1 MAKAKPLH
9 YAVHPAVAHAQAMVE
24 NLAETTGRA
33 LPAWLQLLAKQKL
46 ADAKA
51 IRQWLKDQHGLGM
64 SSCMVIADAATQGIE
79 SLSAEAYLRAAPV
92 YVDKL
97 FAGPKAGLRPLYEAL
112 LGIAL
117 QLGQDVKVSPGKSF
131 VPLYRKHVFAQL
143 KPSTATRLDL
153 GLALGGQKAEGRLI
167 DTGGFAKKDRITHRI
182 AVASAADID
191 AETRQWLAR
200 AYALD
205 AR

>member
-1 MAKAKPLH
+1 MRYK
-9 YAVHPAVAHAQAMVE
+9 VHPAVAHAQAMVG

-51 IRQWLKDQHGLGM
+51 IRQWLKEQHGLGI
-64 SSCMVIADAATQGIE
+64 SSCAVIADAATQGID

-97 FAGPKAGLRPLYEAL
+97 FAGPKAGLRPLYEEL
-112 LGIAL
+112 LGSAL
-117 QLGQDVKVSPGKSF
+117 QLGKDVTISPCKTF

-143 KPSTATRLDL
+143 KPSTRTRLDL
-153 GLALGGQKAEGRLI
+153 GLALGGLKAEGRLI

-182 AVASAADID
+182 AIASAADVD
-191 AETRQWLAR
+191 AETRKWLAR
-200 AYALD
+200 AYTLD
-205 AR
+205 AE